1 MSESS
6 RRGGGL
12 VRMREMVARTG
23 VSERLLRY
31 YEDQGLLRPERLPSG
46 YREYA
51 ESDVDLVRRIRTL
64 LAAGLSTSTIAQVL
78 PCVTEKLEP
87 TCPVLIEQLQQE
99 RDRIT
104 ASIKALEESRSL
116 LDGVLA
122 TPMVNSVTDGR

>member
-1 MSESS
+1 
-6 RRGGGL
+6 

-31 YEDQGLLRPERLPSG
+31 YEDQGLLTPERLPSG

-51 ESDVDLVRRIRTL
+51 ESDVDLVGRIRTL

-87 TCPVLIEQLQQE
+87 KCPVLIDQLQQE
-99 RDRIT
+99 RDRIS
-104 ASIKALEESRSL
+104 ASIKALEESRQL
-116 LDGVLA
+116 LDGVLSA
-122 TPMVNSVTDGR
+122 PIVKSVTDSAQTTP

>member
-1 MSESS
+1 
-6 RRGGGL
+6 
-12 VRMREMVARTG
+12 MREMVARTG